1 MKLNDLRD
9 NDGARKGRMR
19 VGRGIGSGKGKTA
32 GRGQKGAKARSGVS
46 VNGFEGGQMPLHMRI
61 PKRGFNNIFAKD
73 YAEVNLGL
81 VQKAIDAGKLD
92 AGAVIDHAAL
102 KAAGLARGGK
112 DGVRLLGKGELTA
125 TFDQA
130 SKRLTWKG
138 NYSGL
143 SGPATAAHF
152 HAAEKGKNGGVAVP
166 IAPAASPMEGSA
178 TLTDQQAADLLA
190 GRWYVNIHT
199 EANKAGELRGQMTR

>member
-1 MKLNDLRD
+1 MKLNEIRD

-73 YAEVNLGL
+73 HAEVNLGL

-92 AGAVIDHAAL
+92 AGKTIDQATL
-102 KAAGLARGGK
+102 RAAGLARGGK
-112 DGVRLLGKGELTA
+112 DGVRLLGKGEFTAKA
-125 TFDQA
+125 TFAVAGVSKGAREAVEKAGGSVQLPDAQPSEHEKKTARREVNKAA
-130 SKRLTWKG
+130 SK
-138 NYSGL
+138 
-143 SGPATAAHF
+143 
-152 HAAEKGKNGGVAVP
+152 KGK
-166 IAPAASPMEGSA
+166 
-178 TLTDQQAADLLA
+178 
-190 GRWYVNIHT
+190 
-199 EANKAGELRGQMTR
+199 

>member
-1 MKLNDLRD
+1 MTIKLNDIRD

-92 AGAVIDHAAL
+92 AKADIDHAAL

-112 DGVRLLGKGELTA
+112 DGVRLLAKGEFSA
-125 TFDQA
+125 KA
-130 SKRLTWKG
+130 SFTVAGVSKG
-138 NYSGL
+138 AREAVEKAGGSVTVPEA
-143 SGPATAAHF
+143 GPSEHEKKAA
-152 HAAEKGKNGGVAVP
+152 
-166 IAPAASPMEGSA
+166 
-178 TLTDQQAADLLA
+178 
-190 GRWYVNIHT
+190 RR
-199 EANKAGELRGQMTR
+199 EANKAAKAAAKA